1 MGKRRWKTSDLTAQM
16 GGDQVLNRALLGVYF
31 HNRTGLITLGDKM
44 CEKIENAFALK
55 NGTIRNIE
63 REWLNEAR
71 PFLRAAKGYRRVY
84 A

>member
-1 MGKRRWKTSDLTAQM
+1 MGKRHWTTPDLAARM
-16 GGDQVLNRALLGVYF
+16 GGDQVLNRALLAVYF
-31 HNRTGLITLGDKM
+31 RNRTGLISLGDKM
-44 CEKIENAFALK
+44 CEKIEAAFCLK
-55 NGTIRNIE
+55 NGTVREIE